1 VSKVTPWSEI
11 RCAVALSEETLRG
24 PTRPEK
30 VSGAAGANSAT
41 LRLSST
47 ILNIARC
54 AAMLLALCGG
64 VARAQAPERTID
76 EIRIEAQARADRG
89 NYPLI
94 GLDPADVRDALAPL
108 RTRDPDEWA
117 ASWSRV
123 ADRYM
128 ADAAANPGQADANYV
143 RAWRLY
149 YFAQWPVP
157 SSAGKQAAYRKAL
170 DAYARHIATLD
181 PKVETVHIPF
191 EGGTITGYLRLPK
204 GTPGPVPLILAISG
218 LDSRKETI
226 AETYN
231 AIIPSGVGYLAVD
244 SPGTG
249 QAPIK
254 VSPTA
259 DRMFSAVLD
268 YLQTRPEVDAHRI
281 IAHGVSFGGY
291 WATKLAI
298 TEHGRLLGVVVQSPP
313 VDTALH
319 ADFLRTN
326 LLGNREYLFDV
337 VPAFLNVV
345 EGGDTIDKL
354 AEVFPKLS
362 LVAQGLIGKPT
373 GPMLI
378 VGGAKDTQV
387 PISDLDLLLHTGDV
401 PKDAWINPQGGHLG
415 REPRGWTDPVIFRR
429 VIMPWELRLLRN
441 EAGSGAP

>member
-1 VSKVTPWSEI
+1 MIGRTG
-11 RCAVALSEETLRG
+11 VAAAMVLLLL
-24 PTRPEK
+24 
-30 VSGAAGANSAT
+30 SGAAAH
-41 LRLSST
+41 
-47 ILNIARC
+47 
-54 AAMLLALCGG
+54 
-64 VARAQAPERTID
+64 AQAPERTIE
-76 EIRIEAQARADRG
+76 EIRTEAQARADRG

-128 ADAAANPGQADANYV
+128 ADAAANPARADADHV

-170 DAYARHIATLD
+170 EAYALHAAALD
-181 PKVETVHIPF
+181 PKVEIVHIPF
-191 EGGTITGYLRLPK
+191 EDGEITGYLRLPK
-204 GTPGPVPLILAISG
+204 DMSSPVPLILAISG
-218 LDSRKETI
+218 LDSRKETV

-231 AIIPSGVGYLAVD
+231 AIIPSGVGYFAVD

-268 YLQTRPEVDAHRI
+268 YLKTRHEVDAHRI

-291 WATKLAI
+291 WATKLAL
-298 TEHGRLLGVVVQSPP
+298 TEHGRLLGVVAQSPP
-313 VDTALH
+313 VDRALS

-326 LLGNREYLFDV
+326 LLGKREYLFDV

-345 EGGDTIDKL
+345 EGGDTVDKL
-354 AEVFPKLS
+354 ADAFPRLS

-429 VIMPWELRLLRN
+429 VILPWELRLIHG
-441 EAGSGAP
+441 EAASGAP

>member
-1 VSKVTPWSEI
+1 MIKWSW
-11 RCAVALSEETLRG
+11 AVALAMVTILG
-24 PTRPEK
+24 
-30 VSGAAGANSAT
+30 GAAH
-41 LRLSST
+41 
-47 ILNIARC
+47 
-54 AAMLLALCGG
+54 
-64 VARAQAPERTID
+64 AQAPERTIE
-76 EIRIEAQARADRG
+76 EIKTEAQARADRS

-94 GLDPADVRDALAPL
+94 GLDPADVRDALTPL
-108 RTRDPDEWA
+108 QTRDPDEWA

-128 ADAAANPGQADANYV
+128 ADAATNPAKADADHL

-157 SSAGKQAAYRKAL
+157 SSPGKQAAYSKAL
-170 DAYARHIATLD
+170 DAYALHAATLD

-191 EGGTITGYLRLPK
+191 EGGAITGYLRLPK
-204 GTPGPVPLILAISG
+204 GATGPVPLILAISG
-218 LDSRKETI
+218 LDSRKETV

-231 AIIPSGVGYLAVD
+231 AIIPSGVGYFAVD

-259 DRMFSAVLD
+259 DRMFAAVLD
-268 YLQTRPEVDAHRI
+268 YLATRPEIDSQRI

-291 WATKLAI
+291 WATKIAI
-298 TEHGRLLGVVVQSPP
+298 TEHGRLLGVVAQSPP

-319 ADFLRTN
+319 ADFLRSN

-345 EGGDTIDKL
+345 EGGDTVDKL
-354 AEVFPKLS
+354 ADAFPRLS
-362 LVAQGLIGKPT
+362 LKAQGLIGKPT
-373 GPMLI
+373 GRMLI

-387 PISDLDLLLHTGDV
+387 PISDLELLLQTGDV

-415 REPRGWTDPVIFRR
+415 REPRGWTDPVIFRQ
-429 VIMPWELRLLRN
+429 VIMPWELRLLGEQR
-441 EAGSGAP
+441 

>member
-1 VSKVTPWSEI
+1 VKPCGHLAFAAVLLLLLP
-11 RCAVALSEETLRG
+11 AVAH
-24 PTRPEK
+24 
-30 VSGAAGANSAT
+30 
-41 LRLSST
+41 
-47 ILNIARC
+47 
-54 AAMLLALCGG
+54 
-64 VARAQAPERTID
+64 AQERTID
-76 EIRIEAQARADRG
+76 EIKVEAQARADRG
-89 NYPLI
+89 SYPLI

-128 ADAAANPGQADANYV
+128 ADAAAHPEKADADYV

-157 SSAGKQAAYRKAL
+157 SSPGKQAAYRHAL
-170 DAYARHIATLD
+170 DAYALHAAHLD
-181 PKVETVHIPF
+181 PKLETVHIPF
-191 EGGTITGYLRLPK
+191 EGKEIIGYLRLP
-204 GTPGPVPLILAISG
+204 TEASGPAPLILAISG
-218 LDSRKETI
+218 LDSRKETV

-231 AIIPSGVGYLAVD
+231 AILPAGIGYFAVD

-268 YLQTRPEVDAHRI
+268 YLATRPEIDSHRI

-291 WATKLAI
+291 WATKLAL
-298 TEHGRLLGVVVQSPP
+298 TEHGRLLGVVAQSPP

-345 EGGDTIDKL
+345 EGGDTVDKL
-354 AEVFPKLS
+354 AEAFPRLS

-387 PISDLDLLLHTGDV
+387 PISDLELLLQTGDV

-415 REPRGWTDPVIFRR
+415 REPRGWTDPVIFRQ
-429 VIMPWELRLLRN
+429 VIIPWELRLL
-441 EAGSGAP
+441 AAQH